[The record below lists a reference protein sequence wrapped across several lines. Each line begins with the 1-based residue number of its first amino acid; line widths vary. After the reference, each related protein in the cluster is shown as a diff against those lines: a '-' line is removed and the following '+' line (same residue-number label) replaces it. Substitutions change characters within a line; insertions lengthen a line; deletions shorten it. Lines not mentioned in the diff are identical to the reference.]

1 MFPYLALVLLTEG
14 GATEARLGAFK
25 SSSANHSPCHP
36 VVVLKCRL
44 GASGASCKFKRS
56 KIVALSISPQVS
68 ICLLIVLPIKLKLN
82 YSFDVEI
89 LCGSSQLAAT
99 IPVTHSSIATRGTP
113 PSL

>member
-1 MFPYLALVLLTEG
+1 MPPYLALVLLTEG
-14 GATEARLGAFK
+14 GATEARLGDFK

-44 GASGASCKFKRS
+44 GAYGASCKFKRS

-68 ICLLIVLPIKLKLN
+68 ICLLSIKLKLN

-89 LCGSSQLAAT
+89 LCGSS
-99 IPVTHSSIATRGTP
+99 
-113 PSL
+113 